1 MNFSKASPQL
11 NKKRAY
17 SPMESASF
25 SLHLGGY
32 RIANIT
38 ARILESPFQKISES
52 IQAKASFSESVLILT
67 SLCGAFRSIPSH
79 VRVGRGPSV
88 GFQ

>member
-17 SPMESASF
+17 SPMECASF

-38 ARILESPFQKISES
+38 ARKLEKPLQKISES

-67 SLCGAFRSIPSH
+67 SFAELFEVFLHGLASLMVSATRC
-79 VRVGRGPSV
+79 V
-88 GFQ
+88 